1 MFSYASQLGM
11 YVIID
16 WHILS
21 DGNPNQHKDEALEF
35 FDEMSSKYAGYNNVI
50 YEICNEPQNSDWNS
64 QIKPYAQE
72 VIARYDSIR
81 MHLFL

>member
-1 MFSYASQLGM
+1 M
-11 YVIID
+11 IID

-64 QIKPYAQE
+64 QIKPYSTNTTAYGCTYSCRNKQ
-72 VIARYDSIR
+72 VVTGCR
-81 MHLFL
+81 